1 MKELISKILLLFF
14 SLFFLCFN
22 LNKEKI
28 FYNPTDIIVEV
39 KGHLK
44 NEERILLKKGDKY
57 QDLLLKV
64 SYFEDTDLRVLDFN
78 YPLFNNQEI
87 IFEKIN
93 PNKVNINEADF
104 KELCSLPGIGEK
116 TANKIIQYRQTT
128 SFKRIQDI
136 TKISGIGE
144 KKYEVLKEYI
154 TI

>member
-1 MKELISKILLLFF
+1 M
-14 SLFFLCFN
+14 
-22 LNKEKI
+22 
-28 FYNPTDIIVEV
+28 
-39 KGHLK
+39 
-44 NEERILLKKGDKY
+44 LKKGDKY

-64 SYFEDTDLRVLDFN
+64 SYFEDTDLRVFDFN

-128 SFKRIQDI
+128 SFKRISDI

>member
-1 MKELISKILLLFF
+1 MKVLISKILLLFF
-14 SLFFLCFN
+14 SLFFLYFN

-28 FYNPTDIIVEV
+28 FYNPTNIIVEV

-104 KELCSLPGIGEK
+104 K
-116 TANKIIQYRQTT
+116 
-128 SFKRIQDI
+128 
-136 TKISGIGE
+136 
-144 KKYEVLKEYI
+144 
-154 TI
+154 